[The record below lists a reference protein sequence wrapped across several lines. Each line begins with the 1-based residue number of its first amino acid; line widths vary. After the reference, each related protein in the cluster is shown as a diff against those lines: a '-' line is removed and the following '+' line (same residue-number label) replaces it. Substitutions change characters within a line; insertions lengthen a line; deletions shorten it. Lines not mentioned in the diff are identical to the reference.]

1 MQNAKYLGYS
11 AIVLAVLLNLYA
23 GNPNTDVAFQG
34 LIEWVAAVFAVLG
47 LGGLVAGPVS
57 AWRR

>member
-23 GNPNTDVAFQG
+23 GNPNSDLAFKG
-34 LIEWVAAVFAVLG
+34 FIEWIAVAFAVLG
-47 LGGLVAGPVS
+47 LGGLAAGPVS